1 MTAQH
6 VIVHGR
12 VQGVFFRDYTK
23 KMALRYS
30 LTGWVRNLPDGSVE
44 TVFCGEKEMVT
55 DMLTW
60 LRTGSPLS
68 NVTSIEVNNID
79 AKEKFSIFEIRY

>member
-12 VQGVFFRDYTK
+12 VQGVFFRDYTR

-44 TVFCGEKEMVT
+44 TVFCGEKEMET
-55 DMLTW
+55 KMLSW

-68 NVTSIEVNNID
+68 SVTSIEVNNIVV
-79 AKEKFSIFEIRY
+79 KEKFPSFEIRY